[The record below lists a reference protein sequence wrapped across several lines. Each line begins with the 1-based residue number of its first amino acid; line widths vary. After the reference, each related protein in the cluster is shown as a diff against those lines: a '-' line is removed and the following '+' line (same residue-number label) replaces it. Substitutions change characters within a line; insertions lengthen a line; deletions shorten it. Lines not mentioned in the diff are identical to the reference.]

1 MLRKAVKGGRIF
13 LTLTVWAVLAPLGSG
28 SAAAGDVAKGRALAE
43 KHCSRCHVVG
53 DFNPHGGIGST
64 PSLQWIKKLPDWRDR
79 FQTFYVRRPHLAF
92 VRVKGLVPHSNLP
105 PYAKP
110 IEIEPADAD
119 DIFAFIEVLPV
130 PKGNSSI
137 TPIEGR

>member
-1 MLRKAVKGGRIF
+1 MIRRAAALA
-13 LTLTVWAVLAPLGSG
+13 AVLLLAAVRP
-28 SAAAGDVAKGRALAE
+28 AAGADAAKGRALAE

-92 VRVKGLVPHSNLP
+92 VKVRGLEPPTKLP
-105 PYAKP
+105 PYATP
-110 IEIEPADAD
+110 FEIEPSDAD
-119 DIFAFIEVLPV
+119 DIFAFIKTLPV
-130 PKGNSSI
+130 PTGNSDI

>member
-1 MLRKAVKGGRIF
+1 MFRLSAILAVTF
-13 LTLTVWAVLAPLGSG
+13 LLAQQGP
-28 SAAAGDVAKGRALAE
+28 AAGADAAHGKALAE

-92 VRVKGLVPHSNLP
+92 VKVRGLTPATKLP
-105 PYAKP
+105 PYAAP
-110 IEIEPADAD
+110 IEIEPGDAEA
-119 DIFAFIEVLPV
+119 IFAFIETLPV
-130 PKGNSSI
+130 PKGHSDI

>member
-1 MLRKAVKGGRIF
+1 MFRPGTI
-13 LTLTVWAVLAPLGSG
+13 LAMVILLAQQGP
-28 SAAAGDVAKGRALAE
+28 AAAADAARGRALAE

-92 VRVKGLVPHSNLP
+92 VKVKGLEPLTKLP
-105 PYAKP
+105 PYAAP
-110 IEIEPADAD
+110 IEIETGDAEA
-119 DIFAFIEVLPV
+119 IFAFIETLPV
-130 PKGNSSI
+130 PKGNSEI
-137 TPIEGR
+137 TPIEGK